1 MKRATLLAWLA
12 LLLLAGAALAQGTLA
27 IPWSVIGGGG
37 GHAKAGAIS
46 LDGTLGQP
54 VVGQI
59 GNLPHALCAGYWCGA
74 GAEYRI
80 YLPLVLRNF

>member
-1 MKRATLLAWLA
+1 MKRATLLSWLA
-12 LLLLAGAALAQGTLA
+12 LLLLAGAALAQGAPA
-27 IPWSVIGGGG
+27 IPWHVIGGGG
-37 GHAKAGAIS
+37 EHVGAGAIS

-54 VVGQI
+54 MVGQI
-59 GNLPHALCAGYWCGA
+59 ANLSYTLCAGYWCGA